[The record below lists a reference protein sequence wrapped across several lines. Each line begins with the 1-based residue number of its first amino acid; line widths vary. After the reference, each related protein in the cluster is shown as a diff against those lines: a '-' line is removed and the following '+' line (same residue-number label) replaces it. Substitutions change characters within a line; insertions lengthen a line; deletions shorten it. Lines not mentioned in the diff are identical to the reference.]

1 MQVGAI
7 GVDLAKTVF
16 QVHGIG
22 PAWLKQTN
30 PVQVAHDKQ
39 EH

>member
-7 GVDLAKTVF
+7 GVDLAKTAF
-16 QVHGIG
+16 QVHGID
-22 PAWLKQTN
+22 PAWFKQTN
-30 PVQVAHDKQ
+30 PVEAAHDKQ